1 MQTRP
6 GGTPAALVGAA
17 CALLCACPPDKTPPP
32 PPTPPQVFL
41 TNPNGTSNIYSP
53 TLKVKVAVSGCQSV
67 KQIQILQAGN
77 FIQAVDAPKK
87 LPVTVELLPSAFNS
101 YYNMV
106 GIAAHLNLS
115 AKAVCD
121 DDRSNTS
128 TGLGLQWLP
137 VASVLT
143 PMAGAITT
151 LPDAFVAEG
160 GVSQPTTFVGCIGTS
175 TGLAVARVDTSGQVI
190 GANTS
195 LPLSCSAIS
204 TITDLNPASGLRWM
218 MEPGVGAFAFDESMN
233 INGYFTASL
242 VQIGVGPEGDAL
254 VYSNMALGGASL
266 FRVAGVG
273 GANNFVWSNSA
284 GGLLLT
290 SPVINTGSGEAY
302 VLTWVYALGTNS
314 AAIQVERYNW
324 TNGAGVGTNLLGT
337 QNYGS
342 LNTPVLPGAAF
353 NKNGTV
359 VYFAVMA
366 ISPAGAITSQVV
378 ACSSLTPGCSP
389 PGGAQWASPMLDSTI
404 TAVVPYAND
413 KVIAAIAPD
422 RVYFLDGNTGALIS
436 YNSEPLIA
444 TGGLSVLMVQPGNGR
459 DFYMLNGPTGGYP
472 TEVVAVDDP
481 ASGELWRFTIE
492 GGQSPQQGITM
503 AVDASGQPW
512 LRVGTDQVKP
522 LGLADYRNVRGASP

>member
-1 MQTRP
+1 
-6 GGTPAALVGAA
+6 
-17 CALLCACPPDKTPPP
+17 
-32 PPTPPQVFL
+32 
-41 TNPNGTSNIYSP
+41 
-53 TLKVKVAVSGCQSV
+53 
-67 KQIQILQAGN
+67 
-77 FIQAVDAPKK
+77 
-87 LPVTVELLPSAFNS
+87 
-101 YYNMV
+101 
-106 GIAAHLNLS
+106 
-115 AKAVCD
+115 
-121 DDRSNTS
+121 
-128 TGLGLQWLP
+128 
-137 VASVLT
+137 
-143 PMAGAITT
+143 
-151 LPDAFVAEG
+151 
-160 GVSQPTTFVGCIGTS
+160 
-175 TGLAVARVDTSGQVI
+175 
-190 GANTS
+190 
-195 LPLSCSAIS
+195 
-204 TITDLNPASGLRWM
+204 

-273 GANNFVWSNSA
+273 GANNYVWSNSA

-290 SPVINTGSGEAY
+290 SPLVNTGSGEAY
-302 VLTWVYALGTNS
+302 ALTWVYALGTNS

-324 TNGAGVGTNLLGT
+324 ANGAAVGTNLLGT

-353 NKNGTV
+353 NKTGNV
-359 VYFAVMA
+359 VYFAVMS
-366 ISPAGAITSQVV
+366 ISPSGAITSQVV

-389 PGGAQWASPMLDSTI
+389 PGGAQWASPMLDTTI

-422 RVYFLDGNTGALIS
+422 RIYFLDGNSGALIS
-436 YNSEPLIA
+436 HNAEPLIA

-459 DFYMLNGPTGGYP
+459 DFYMLNGPSGGYP

-522 LGLADYRNVRGASP
+522 LGLADYRNVRGSSP